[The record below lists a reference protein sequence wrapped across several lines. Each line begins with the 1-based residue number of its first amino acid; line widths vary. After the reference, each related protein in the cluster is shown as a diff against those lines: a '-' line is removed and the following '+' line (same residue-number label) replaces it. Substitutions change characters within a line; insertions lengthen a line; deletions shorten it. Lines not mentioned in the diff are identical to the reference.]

1 MKANKQ
7 DSNIFFYQQASKLA
21 RIGNWEFDVASNK
34 VYWSNIVH
42 ELHET
47 NPKTFTPALE
57 TGLRFYREDFRS
69 MINDTLQNSIETG
82 AVFDFEAVII
92 TKKKNERWVRAI
104 GNVEM
109 IHGKCQRIY
118 GSFQDIHAYKLLE
131 LQIREILGSIS
142 DAFYAV
148 DKNWK
153 FTYFNKE
160 AENLLLKKA
169 EDVLGKNIWEL
180 FPAIADTP
188 IRKIYQRVARSK
200 RKESFEY
207 YYPGDGKWYEI
218 NTYPSQGG
226 VSAYFKKIDERKHAA
241 EELEKAYQEKINIL
255 ESIGDAFFYVNKDWV
270 VTYLNK
276 ETEKVLHR
284 KRDTLIGKNLWDEY
298 PDAIETDFYRQYHK
312 AMETQENLTFEE
324 FYPALNVW
332 LEVTVYPSTTG
343 LSVYFRDITLRK
355 ESNIRLLQSNERFE
369 KVAEAT
375 NDAIWDWNILE
386 NTLYWGAGLKNLFGY
401 EFEKTTPTLETWTN
415 HIHPEDREWVLQS
428 IYGALEKPNQSDW
441 IAEYRYQKND
451 GTFSDVVDKGIVIR
465 DEKGNPIR
473 MVGAMNDITERK
485 NFEISRNNYVRQ
497 IEIQNEKLK
506 NIAWTQSHI
515 VRAPLARM
523 LGIMNV
529 IEDNNESLDDTLMW
543 LKHLRDSANE
553 LDDIVKNM
561 VNEAQHL
568 T

>member
-1 MKANKQ
+1 MSKTPN
-7 DSNIFFYQQASKLA
+7 SFFYRQVSKLA
-21 RIGNWEFDVASNK
+21 RIGSWEVDVPGEK
-34 VYWSNIVH
+34 VYWSEMVH
-42 ELHET
+42 EIHET
-47 NPKTFTPALE
+47 NPKTFVPDLQKALSY
-57 TGLRFYREDFRS
+57 YREDFRLLA
-69 MINDTLQNSIETG
+69 NETLQKCIATG
-82 AVFDFEAVII
+82 AAFDFEAVLV
-92 TKKKNERWVRAI
+92 TEKKKERWVRVI

-109 IHGKCQRIY
+109 IKGKCQRIY
-118 GSFQDIHAYKLLE
+118 GSFQDIHDSKSLE
-131 LQIREILGSIS
+131 LQIREILESIS

-148 DKNWK
+148 DKDWK

-169 EDVLGKNIWEL
+169 DDVLGKNIWEL
-180 FPAIADTP
+180 FPASADTP
-188 IRKIYQRVARSK
+188 LRKIYQRVARSK

-218 NTYPSQGG
+218 NAYPSQGG
-226 VSAYFKKIDERKHAA
+226 VSAYFRNIDERKQAA
-241 EELEKAYQEKINIL
+241 VKLEKAYQEKINIL
-255 ESIGDAFFYVNKDWV
+255 ESIGDAFFHVNKDWV

-276 ETEKVLHR
+276 EAEKVLGR
-284 KRDTLIGKNLWDEY
+284 ERDTLIGKNLWDEY

-312 AMETQENLTFEE
+312 AMETQENLTFDG
-324 FYPALNVW
+324 FYPALNIW

-343 LSVYFRDITLRK
+343 LSVYFKDITLRK
-355 ESNIRLLQSNERFE
+355 ESDIRLLQSYERFE

-386 NTLYWGAGLKNLFGY
+386 NTLYWGAGFKNLFGY
-401 EFEKTTPTLETWTN
+401 QVAKTTPALESWIN

-428 IYGALEKPNQSDW
+428 FYGTLESLDQSNW

-451 GTFSDVVDKGIVIR
+451 GTFADVVDKGFVIR
-465 DEKGNPIR
+465 DEKGKPIR

-485 NFEISRNNYVRQ
+485 NFETSRNNYVRQ

-523 LGIMNV
+523 LGVMNV
-529 IEDNNESLDDTLMW
+529 IEDSHKSQDDTLMW

-553 LDDIVKNM
+553 LDEIIKKM
-561 VNEAQHL
+561 IAEAQQL
-568 T
+568 K